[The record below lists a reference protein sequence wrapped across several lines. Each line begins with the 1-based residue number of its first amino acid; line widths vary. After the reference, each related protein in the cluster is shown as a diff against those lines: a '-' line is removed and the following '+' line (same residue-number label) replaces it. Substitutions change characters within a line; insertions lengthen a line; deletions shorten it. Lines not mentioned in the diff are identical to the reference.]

1 MSVSILVPQ
10 ESLRSILPSK
20 RLKPYRITPSQGVLT
35 ITAYEYRE
43 SDIDPYNE
51 VSISVPVTMDVNTPL
66 FTGSLRKLPKVP
78 LVYIHR
84 LPVTTEIA
92 REVGADFAGYPK
104 FIADIEYTEN
114 ERWLTCEL
122 KAGDHHILTL
132 TGRKL
137 ALVKRPRTRVK
148 PLTHRRGYLLRSEF
162 VLSETEIGYSKGG
175 GDVKLELG
183 DHDIALELENLGLGK
198 TLGYQY
204 CPHIKGILTPV
215 FESYPI

>member
-1 MSVSILVPQ
+1 M
-10 ESLRSILPSK
+10 
-20 RLKPYRITPSQGVLT
+20 
-35 ITAYEYRE
+35 
-43 SDIDPYNE
+43 
-51 VSISVPVTMDVNTPL
+51 
-66 FTGSLRKLPKVP
+66 
-78 LVYIHR
+78 
-84 LPVTTEIA
+84 
-92 REVGADFAGYPK
+92 
-104 FIADIEYTEN
+104 
-114 ERWLTCEL
+114 
-122 KAGDHHILTL
+122 
-132 TGRKL
+132 
-137 ALVKRPRTRVK
+137 K